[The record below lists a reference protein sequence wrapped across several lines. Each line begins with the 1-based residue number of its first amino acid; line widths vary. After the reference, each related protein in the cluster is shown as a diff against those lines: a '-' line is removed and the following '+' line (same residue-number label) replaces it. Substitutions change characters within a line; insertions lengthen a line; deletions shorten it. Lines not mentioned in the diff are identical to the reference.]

1 MTENSYIL
9 HELDTEQ
16 ETIDLPSLES
26 FENCPN
32 YTNIFGNCRF
42 VTYNSHK
49 YLKIDSDEYT
59 IISKYFEDM
68 SAFKRQISSVGEN
81 NILNLADCNIE
92 NPNTSKLHSYST
104 RSLNRYTSNMSVTLK
119 IPPNKFII
127 KKIITAIIAM
137 HHDIT
142 QYHMRWKPNIMI
154 DSYIEMDSE
163 YFNLTLKGGIDNV
176 VRLLLSPDINE
187 ITNQLI
193 DQVNEEQIPDNE
205 YEDVKINMPV
215 EDYNQY
221 IGFKRPVKDD
231 IGKVCSICFD
241 TIKSTEKRVSITK
254 CCNNVFHTRCLKKWL
269 TKECSLPTCPM
280 CRTDLYPQRHQ

>member
-1 MTENSYIL
+1 MI
-9 HELDTEQ
+9 
-16 ETIDLPSLES
+16 I
-26 FENCPN
+26 
-32 YTNIFGNCRF
+32 NI
-42 VTYNSHK
+42 
-49 YLKIDSDEYT
+49 
-59 IISKYFEDM
+59 
-68 SAFKRQISSVGEN
+68 
-81 NILNLADCNIE
+81 
-92 NPNTSKLHSYST
+92 
-104 RSLNRYTSNMSVTLK
+104 
-119 IPPNKFII
+119 
-127 KKIITAIIAM
+127 
-137 HHDIT
+137 
-142 QYHMRWKPNIMI
+142 
-154 DSYIEMDSE
+154 
-163 YFNLTLKGGIDNV
+163 

-269 TKECSLPTCPM
+269 TKECSLQLAQCVELIYILRASIMFILIITLNM
-280 CRTDLYPQRHQ
+280 ENYQNNLF